1 MQPIGN
7 TFLALILAHLCG
19 DFPLQTDALVR
30 AKKNG
35 FRGFAIHAAVHYLCA
50 IAALLTFTHDPV
62 WGIYPQSLLI
72 LYVALHVLLDY
83 LKVRYLKIRGQSDS
97 TGPFV
102 VDQALHLIMVI
113 ALSLALLHIWP
124 PQLALAGVWTEQR
137 RHTMLLLAVTYV
149 AVIFAGGYLVRS
161 LTRSL
166 TVQMEPPEGE
176 SPKAL
181 RDAGLYI
188 GWLERFLVLTA
199 LLVQSPA
206 MIGLILTGK
215 SIARLSELKGPQF
228 AEYFLIGTLLSVSL
242 AVSGGVL
249 LQLMLYGTIFAK

>member
-1 MQPIGN
+1 MQSLAN
-7 TFLALILAHLCG
+7 MVLALTLAHFCA
-19 DFPLQTDALVR
+19 DFPLQSDALVR

-35 FRGFAIHAAVHYLCA
+35 FPGFAIHATVHYLSA
-50 IAALLTFTHDPV
+50 LAALLAFTHDPV
-62 WGIYPQSLLI
+62 WTLYPQSLLI
-72 LYVALHVLLDY
+72 LYVTLHVLLDY
-83 LKVRYLKIRGQSDS
+83 LKVRYLKSRGQSDS

-102 VDQALHLIMVI
+102 VDQALHLIMVF

-124 PQLALAGVWTEQR
+124 SQLPLTGVWTEQR
-137 RHTMLLLAVTYV
+137 KHVVLLLAVTYV

-166 TVQMEPPEGE
+166 TVKMEPPAGE

-215 SIARLSELKGPQF
+215 SIARLSELKGAQF

-242 AVSGGVL
+242 ALSGGVF
-249 LQLMLYGTIFAK
+249 LQLMLYGTIFPK